1 MRRGYERTGRPLG
14 EPAFLDRVEDILG
27 RIIRPAKPGRK
38 PNRQEKQ
45 VCCPDL
51 DLDINPS
58 RQCHSDLTPLILS
71 VVSQA
76 A

>member
-45 VCCPDL
+45 VCCP
-51 DLDINPS
+51 
-58 RQCHSDLTPLILS
+58 LI
-71 VVSQA
+71 
-76 A
+76 